1 MASMRPVRAIFVA
14 LIALSVAALPVAS
27 GMARAAMTHQMTLVT
42 GLIDCCH
49 EGKPCQ
55 KKTDDCGSMA
65 GCALK
70 CFNYS
75 AAVTAPHAV
84 QLTFSSLEKAA
95 FIVPG
100 IPSPSDN
107 PPLPPPRV

>member
-1 MASMRPVRAIFVA
+1 MKAFRAIFVA
-14 LIALSVAALPVAS
+14 LIALSVAAVPAAGGIAL
-27 GMARAAMTHQMTLVT
+27 AAMSHDMTDA
-42 GLIDCCH
+42 GDCCH
-49 EGKPCQ
+49 EGQPCK

-75 AAVTAPHAV
+75 AVVMAPHAV
-84 QLTFSSLEKAA
+84 QLTFSSVVKSA

-100 IPSPSDN
+100 VPSPSDN

>member
-1 MASMRPVRAIFVA
+1 MTLVRTIFVA
-14 LIALSVAALPVAS
+14 VMAFSVAALPVAG
-27 GMARAAMTHQMTLVT
+27 GMARAAMSHEMTLAA
-42 GLIDCCH
+42 GDGDCCH
-49 EGKPCQ
+49 EGKPCE

-75 AAVTAPHAV
+75 PAVTAPHAV
-84 QLTFSSLEKAA
+84 QLTFSSLEKSA
-95 FIVPG
+95 FIVPSV
-100 IPSPSDN
+100 PSPSDN

>member
-1 MASMRPVRAIFVA
+1 MTFIRAIFVA
-14 LIALSVAALPVAS
+14 FIALSVAALPVAG
-27 GMARAAMTHQMTLVT
+27 GMARAAMSHETTLAA
-42 GLIDCCH
+42 GEGDCCH
-49 EGKPCQ
+49 EGKPCE
-55 KKTDDCGSMA
+55 KKTDDCDSMA

-75 AAVTAPHAV
+75 AAVTAADAV
-84 QLTFSSLEKAA
+84 QLTSSSLEKSA

-100 IPSPSDN
+100 VPSPSDN

>member
-1 MASMRPVRAIFVA
+1 MALVRTIFVVVV
-14 LIALSVAALPVAS
+14 ALSVAALPVAG
-27 GMARAAMTHQMTLVT
+27 GMARAAMSHGMTLAA
-42 GLIDCCH
+42 GAGDSDCCH
-49 EGKPCQ
+49 EGQPCK

-75 AAVTAPHAV
+75 AALTAPHAV
-84 QLTFSSLEKAA
+84 QLIFSSLEKSA

-100 IPSPSDN
+100 VPSPSDH